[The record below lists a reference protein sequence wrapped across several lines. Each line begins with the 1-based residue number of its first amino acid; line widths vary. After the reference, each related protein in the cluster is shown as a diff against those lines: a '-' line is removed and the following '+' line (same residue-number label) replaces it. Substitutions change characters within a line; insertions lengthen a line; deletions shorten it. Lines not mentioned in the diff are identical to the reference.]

1 LINPLSGGQN
11 MAEFLKPADLNMIS
25 AEVELEAQK
34 AEMAKRL
41 QAGQAEESVRQ
52 AFESRQ
58 LAPEAPERINKA
70 VRDAAERGEH
80 EVLVLRFPST
90 FCKDGGRRINNFEHD
105 WPDSLQGFGRTAF
118 DFYEKELRPLGFTLR
133 AEILNFPG
141 GMPGDVGMYLRW

>member
-1 LINPLSGGQN
+1 MTQ
-11 MAEFLKPADLNMIS
+11 FLNPADLKMIA
-25 AEVELEAQK
+25 AEREIEKQK

-41 QAGQAEESVRQ
+41 QAGQAEEGLKQ

-58 LAPEAPERINKA
+58 VSAEAPERINKA
-70 VRDAAERGEH
+70 VRDAAEQGLH

-90 FCKDGGRRINNFEHD
+90 FCKDGGRRINNFEPD
-105 WPDSLQGFGRTAF
+105 WPNSLQGFGKTAF
-118 DFYEKELRPLGFTLR
+118 DYYEKELRPLGFTLR